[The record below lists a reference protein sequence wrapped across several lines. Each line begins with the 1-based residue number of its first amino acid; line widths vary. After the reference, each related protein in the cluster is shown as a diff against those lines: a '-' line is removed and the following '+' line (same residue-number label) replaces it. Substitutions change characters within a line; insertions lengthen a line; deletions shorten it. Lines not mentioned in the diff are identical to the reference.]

1 VRRGINSPTSI
12 ISHRPSRTL
21 EKEKILPEHILEP
34 ISKTAERL
42 RQRKISPV
50 ELTTACL
57 AQIEKL
63 NPCLNAFITI
73 TAESALAQARRA
85 EKEIQDGDWR
95 GPLHGIPLGLK
106 DLIDTA
112 GVRTTAASASLKDH
126 IPEHDAEVASLLH
139 KAGAILLGKH
149 NMHEFAYGGSSLVSY
164 YGEVRNPWSP
174 EHIAGGSSGGSAAAV
189 AAGLCYGAIGTDTA
203 GSIREPAALCGVVGL
218 KATYGGVSARGVI
231 PLSPS
236 LDHVGPMTRTV
247 ADAAILFAAIAGD
260 APRREKLDSRNLR
273 IAIPRRFFYE
283 DLDPEIA
290 RAVEEALLLFRNMT
304 ASIREIELAV
314 DTDRTLQAAESWAV
328 HAESVARNP
337 DLYQPETLRRLFLGK
352 NTPGPEMIERSRQL
366 EMARDEIRSRFH
378 DVDLLI
384 TPTTPIPAPG
394 FAELQANPENLRPRE
409 VMLLRNTRPFNV
421 WGLPAISV
429 PCGFTKAGLPIGL
442 QIAGAHGGEAKVF
455 HLAQDYEEVTEWH
468 KRHPACSL

>member
-1 VRRGINSPTSI
+1 M
-12 ISHRPSRTL
+12 
-21 EKEKILPEHILEP
+21 PEHILEP
-34 ISKTAERL
+34 ISKIAERL

-63 NPCLNAFITI
+63 NPRLNAFITI
-73 TAESALAQARRA
+73 TAESALTQARHA
-85 EKEIQDGDWR
+85 EKEIQDGNWR

-112 GVRTTAASASLKDH
+112 GVRTTGASASFKDR
-126 IPEHDAEVASLLH
+126 IPEHDAEVACLLN

-149 NMHEFAYGGSSLVSY
+149 NMHEFAYGGSSVVSY
-164 YGEVRNPWSP
+164 YGEVRNPWGP
-174 EHIAGGSSGGSAAAV
+174 EYIAGGSSGGSSAAV
-189 AAGLCYGAIGTDTA
+189 AAGLCFGAIGTDTA
-203 GSIREPAALCGVVGL
+203 GSIREPAALCGIVGL
-218 KATYGGVSARGVI
+218 KATYGAVSARGVI

-247 ADAAILFAAIAGD
+247 ADAAILFAAIAED
-260 APRREKLDSRNLR
+260 APKRPEKLDSRNLR

-290 RAVEEALLLFRNMT
+290 RAVEEALLVFRNMT
-304 ASIREIELAV
+304 ASIREIDLVV

-352 NTPGPEMIERSRQL
+352 NTPGPEVIERGRL
-366 EMARDEIRSRFH
+366 LAMARDEIRRHFN

-409 VMLLRNTRPFNV
+409 VTLLRNTRPFNV
-421 WGLPAISV
+421 WGVPAISV

-442 QIAGAHGGEAKVF
+442 QIAGAQGDEAKVF
-455 HLAQDYEEVTEWH
+455 YLAQAYEELTEWH
-468 KRHPACSL
+468 KRHPPYSL